1 MKKILITGGAGF
13 IGSHVVEFFYKKFKN
28 SKIIIVDKLTYS
40 GKKKFLKNIIKS
52 KRIKFIKSDIV
63 NIKNY
68 EKELKNL
75 DCAINVAAE
84 SHVDN
89 SFKSSIIFT
98 KTNVL
103 GSHIFFQNC
112 LNYKV
117 KKIVHISTDEVYG
130 EILKGSSSE
139 KHMFDPSNPYSGT
152 KAAAEMIIGSYLRYI
167 DKKKIL
173 IIRSNNIYGTR
184 QYPEKLIPV
193 TITKLIKNRKIPVH
207 GNGKFKRSY
216 LSVNDFAEAL
226 YILIKNNC
234 WGVFNV
240 GTNKSY
246 KNLDVI
252 KEICKILK
260 KNPKKN
266 IKFIKDRP
274 FNDKRYFLN
283 LKKISSIGWKPKH
296 NFFKDLP
303 GIVEWYKKNYKIFD
317 EKNI

>member
-1 MKKILITGGAGF
+1 MNKILITGGAGF
-13 IGSHVVEFFYKKFKN
+13 IGSHVVEFFFNKFKN
-28 SKIIIVDKLTYS
+28 SKIVVVDKLTYS
-40 GKKKFLKNIIKS
+40 GKKKFLKEILKS
-52 KRIKFIKSDIV
+52 KRIRFIKSDIV

-68 EKELKNL
+68 ENELKNL
-75 DCAINVAAE
+75 DCAINIAAE

-139 KHMFDPSNPYSGT
+139 NQMFDPSNPYSGT

-184 QYPEKLIPV
+184 QYPEKIIPV
-193 TITKLIKNRKIPVH
+193 AITKLIKNQKIPVH
-207 GNGKFKRSY
+207 GSGDYKRSY
-216 LSVNDFAEAL
+216 LSVKDFSEAL
-226 YILIKNNC
+226 FMLIKKNC

-260 KNPKKN
+260 KNPNKY

-283 LKKISSIGWKPKH
+283 LKKISSIGWKAKE
-296 NFFKDLP
+296 NFFHDLP
-303 GIVEWYKKNYKIFD
+303 EIVSWYKKNYKIFD
-317 EKNI
+317 EKNL